1 MFKVK
6 IWNTKTMCVIC
17 SKLKTNTA
25 EESQR
30 LSGVFIVNYKQISH
44 IVLVFSYLTL
54 NKWMTTGLESLKK

>member
-6 IWNTKTMCVIC
+6 IWNTKTMCVVC
-17 SKLKTNTA
+17 SKLTTNTA
-25 EESQR
+25 VESQR
-30 LSGVFIVNYKQISH
+30 FSGIFIVNYKQISH